1 MPSYALYSGTTF
13 KIPQDCVAITIECIG
28 AGGAST
34 GAAYS
39 KTNRISVSRGQTIYI
54 NVGSAGGNTWVNVN
68 SNSQPSTTSDG
79 CLALGGN
86 TAASSQIAG
95 GVGDVKYRGGSAGGL
110 SGGGAAG
117 PAGNGGDGRFSSP
130 YYIGGSANNGGASAN
145 TTNPATLTLGVLSQ
159 FGVDYAS
166 RSYGSYSGGPAWDDG
181 GGGGTSQGMGGGG
194 AAQSYVS
201 GPGGGLVVIS
211 FSSYPVSGTYSEQ
224 FFVNDNSRSPFRF
237 PKCTITVN
245 RILGVGAGSTGY
257 GGIPANGGGGG
268 GYAASSYNLNT
279 KRNLLMYYNVAP
291 ASSSYYGST
300 SNTWANL
307 VANREPANGGE
318 GIRAGSAYQKY
329 YGGYYCFTTNI
340 GNSVTYIGG
349 YGGCGVQV
357 SSASRRGGGGG
368 AAGGP
373 YGSGGYG
380 GNGYNITSSTASG
393 AGGGGGGVNYYS
405 GLNAA
410 GNGTSSA
417 GGRGGYS
424 AQGTPGAGGSNGAT
438 TTGGGAG
445 SNGGGGG
452 GAGYRASTFL
462 QGGAGSSAFY
472 TGWNIYFGSGGGG
485 GGSNTTTSGGQG
497 GVGGSYGG
505 GGGGGCNGG
514 AGTSGAICIQYTV
527 AVRGSLHGFFT

>member
-28 AGGAST
+28 AGST
-34 GAAYS
+34 GGTGGAYS

-54 NVGSAGGNTWVNVN
+54 NVGSSGGDTWVNVN
-68 SNSQPSTTSDG
+68 GNSQPSTTSDG

-117 PAGNGGDGRFSSP
+117 PAGNGGNGSFSSP

-166 RSYGSYSGGPAWDDG
+166 RSYGSYSGSPAWDDG
-181 GGGGTSQGMGGGG
+181 GGGGTNQGMGGGG
-194 AAQSYVS
+194 AAQSYIN

-245 RILGVGAGSTGY
+245 RILGVGAGSPGM
-257 GGIPANGGGGG
+257 GGSWPTNGGGGG

-291 ASSSYYGST
+291 ASGVYSGGT
-300 SNTWANL
+300 SNTWANITSN
-307 VANREPANGGE
+307 AEPTSSAQ
-318 GIRAGSAYQKY
+318 GIRAASAYAKY
-329 YGGYYCFTTNI
+329 YGGFYCSNI
-340 GNSVTYIGG
+340 GNSVTYVGG

-357 SSASRRGGGGG
+357 YSASRRGGGGG

-373 YGSGGYG
+373 YGAGGSG
-380 GNGYNITSSTASG
+380 GNGYSITSATASG
-393 AGGGGGGVNYYS
+393 AGGGGGGVNYF
-405 GLNAA
+405 GLTAA
-410 GNGTSSA
+410 GNGTSTT
-417 GGRGGYS
+417 GGKGGYS
-424 AQGTPGAGGSNGAT
+424 AQGTGGAGGSNGAT

-445 SNGGGGG
+445 SSGGGGG
-452 GAGYRASTFL
+452 GSGYRANSTL
-462 QGGAGSSAFY
+462 YGGAGSSAFFIGY
-472 TGWNIYFGSGGGG
+472 NITFGSGGGG
-485 GGSNTTTSGGQG
+485 GGSNTTNSAGVGGG
-497 GVGGSYGG
+497 GGSYGG
-505 GGGGGCNGG
+505 GGGGGCASG